1 MGSLPD
7 NLPQRFREIVLREG
21 RRITEK
27 LRRQH
32 IDAWLRDGTLAID
45 PDRDTPAEMIAVR
58 PADYAT
64 ATPRRGPCRFLGE
77 HLRTE
82 ACQLCGMKGQPA
94 PVHHCLKHDEERTE
108 RTYGLRTAAG
118 RLMETCIRCDDYEPE
133 ETMEP
138 SMNQVTW
145 DVSRVAPVRPQTDNR
160 PWEGA
165 ATIKPWEY
173 RVQIAIAHLDTPE
186 LLEAALPLWRLQTVR
201 PFVCVVDT
209 GSTAENLNRLLALEA
224 DDVEVHCVR
233 SRGLRHASSLVS
245 VALDVAA
252 AANLQEYQ
260 FHTHTDVFPRRRDL
274 LESLIAQC
282 DAETPVVGYE
292 ISPRSHVR
300 GALAHLWRGMV
311 GHTCTMLHAPT
322 IRSHGIVWHIERG
335 FEDLGLAREP
345 SGNTD
350 TEVPFN
356 LQLSKHGLRVK
367 LIGHDENSVRQVTD
381 DIDHFRSFGSS
392 LLYAPNYHAKCR
404 EWATAAIADARAR
417 IEEWSR

>member
-1 MGSLPD
+1 MSEWSRREQIVAGVGVTPEKRRRYIERWLANGSLA
-7 NLPQRFREIVLREG
+7 
-21 RRITEK
+21 T
-27 LRRQH
+27 
-32 IDAWLRDGTLAID
+32 D
-45 PDRDTPAEMIAVR
+45 PDAGQPNGPMRSKRA
-58 PADYAT
+58 
-64 ATPRRGPCRFLGE
+64 ATPWVRRGPCRFLGE

-82 ACQLCGMKGQPA
+82 ECRLCGMKGQPA
-94 PVHHCLKHDEERTE
+94 PVHHCRKHDEERTE
-108 RTYGLRTAAG
+108 RTYGLKQATG
-118 RLMETCIRCDDYEPE
+118 ELMLTCTRCDDYEPE
-133 ETMEP
+133 ETM
-138 SMNQVTW
+138 SQNQVPW
-145 DVSRVAPVRPQTDNR
+145 NISHVAPVRAQTANR
-160 PWEGA
+160 PWEGSA
-165 ATIKPWEY
+165 SVKPWEF
-173 RVQIAIAHLDTPE
+173 RVQIAIAHCDTPE
-186 LLEAALPLWRLQTVR
+186 LLEVALPLWRLQTVR
-201 PFVCVVDT
+201 PFVCIVDT
-209 GSTAENLNRLLALEA
+209 GSSAENMSRLLALEA

-274 LESLIAQC
+274 LESLIDQC

-322 IRSHGIVWHIERG
+322 IRSHGIAWHIERG

-345 SGNTD
+345 DGNTD

-356 LQLSKHGLRVK
+356 LLLRKHGLRVK
-367 LIGHDENSVRQVTD
+367 LIGHDENYSRQITD
-381 DIDHFRSFGSS
+381 DFDHFRSFGSS

-404 EWATAAIADARAR
+404 EWAEAAIADARQR
-417 IEEWSR
+417 TIEWSNTR